1 MIWTYLTLGAPQ
13 KYSSIQARLQSHSE
27 AADNIARPLMIRSH
41 IFIYFFTLIIDLNNN
56 NVNDCNVHLFVYI
69 YNIYIGNDTRTVYTY
84 QACFC
89 SLYMYVP
96 RAPKSHQTEAFI
108 TKQSGDSFFL
118 GSTLGNLE
126 VWPEIQR
133 WGQNVGSSQ
142 IAEVCMFFFQCFVD
156 GWECETTPL
165 TSLVSQGLMSCHWF
179 LKIQVVTE
187 RFMSQRYLHADLSMS
202 ICLYVS
208 FLFYLEAFASCM
220 YLLVL

>member
-84 QACFC
+84 QHASVLFTCMYLEPQESSNRSIYYQTKRWFIFSWINSWQPRGLAWNPKIGAKRGKLTDSRGLHVFFPMFCWWLRMWDHTSHLSCF
-89 SLYMYVP
+89 SRIDV
-96 RAPKSHQTEAFI
+96 
-108 TKQSGDSFFL
+108 
-118 GSTLGNLE
+118 
-126 VWPEIQR
+126 
-133 WGQNVGSSQ
+133 
-142 IAEVCMFFFQCFVD
+142 
-156 GWECETTPL
+156 
-165 TSLVSQGLMSCHWF
+165 CHWF